1 MMCQVET
8 PKDLTPGAE
17 ETGITASQTRT
28 EVPSTGAEE
37 LSPAVSVDTADKNIL
52 IEELPKELEEEP
64 KLRRSKRTTRAGTSR
79 ARRKSD

>member
-17 ETGITASQTRT
+17 ENCITVSQTRT

-37 LSPAVSVDTADKNIL
+37 LSPAVSVDTADTNIL
-52 IEELPKELEEEP
+52 SEELPKELEEEP
-64 KLRRSKRTTRAGTSR
+64 KLRRSKRTTRASTSR
-79 ARRKSD
+79 ARWKSD